1 MGSVVII
8 GGTSGIGR
16 ELARHY
22 LGAGRRVVITGRDA
36 ERAQGVAAELA
47 DAAGLA
53 GLAGIAGAE
62 EDASTSPA
70 RGLAVDLSR
79 PHDIAAAL
87 ADVGPVDR
95 LALVAIERDMNTIAN
110 YDIDK
115 AIRLTTLKLVGY
127 HAVVHALRPRLSP
140 DSSVL
145 LFGGVAKDR
154 PYEGSTTVSTINA
167 GVIGMMRTLAVELAP
182 VRVNS
187 LHTWMIEDSPFWRDK
202 PEVVEWAG
210 SRTLT
215 NRLPTSA
222 DVVGAAALLLDNAGL
237 NAVDLRVD
245 CGMWER

>member
-16 ELARHY
+16 ELARYY
-22 LGAGRRVVITGRDA
+22 LDMGRPVVITGRDA
-36 ERAQGVAAELA
+36 ERARGVAAELA
-47 DAAGLA
+47 AAAG
-53 GLAGIAGAE
+53 AGAGTGA
-62 EDASTSPA
+62 EDDTGIPPV

-79 PHDIAAAL
+79 PHGITAAL
-87 ADVGPVDR
+87 ADIGPVDR

-127 HAVVHALRPRLSP
+127 HAVVHALKSRLSP

-145 LFGGVAKDR
+145 LFGGVAKDH

-182 VRVNS
+182 IRVNS

-202 PEVVEWAG
+202 PETVKWAG
-210 SRTLT
+210 SHTLT
-215 NRLPTSA
+215 HRLPTSA
-222 DVVGAAALLLDNAGL
+222 DVVDAAALLLNNPGL
-237 NAVDLRVD
+237 NAVGLRVD
-245 CGMWER
+245 CGM

>member
-22 LGAGRRVVITGRDA
+22 LAEKGQSVVITGRDA

-47 DAAGLA
+47 DASDNPL
-53 GLAGIAGAE
+53 
-62 EDASTSPA
+62 A
-70 RGLAVDLSR
+70 RGLAVDLNR

-127 HAVVHALRPRLSP
+127 HAVVHALKPQLSP

-167 GVIGMMRTLAVELAP
+167 GVVGMTRTLAVELAP

-187 LHTWMIEDSPFWRDK
+187 LHTWMIEDSPFWKDK
-202 PEVVEWAG
+202 PEIVEWAS

-222 DVVGAAALLLDNAGL
+222 DVVAAAALLLDNAGL
-237 NAVDLRVD
+237 NSVDLRVD

>member
-16 ELARHY
+16 ELARNY
-22 LGAGRRVVITGRDA
+22 LDMGRPVVITGRDA
-36 ERAQGVAAELA
+36 ERARGVAAELA
-47 DAAGLA
+47 AAARAEDDAGTL
-53 GLAGIAGAE
+53 
-62 EDASTSPA
+62 PV
-70 RGLAVDLSR
+70 RGLAVDLSQ

-95 LALVAIERDMNTIAN
+95 LVLVAIERDMNTIAN

-115 AIRLTTLKLVGY
+115 AVRLTTLKLVGY
-127 HAVVHALRPRLSP
+127 HTVVHALKSRLSP

-145 LFGGVAKDR
+145 LFGGMAKDR

-182 VRVNS
+182 IRVNS

-202 PEVVEWAG
+202 PEMVKWAAG
-210 SRTLT
+210 HTLT
-215 NRLPTSA
+215 HRLPTSA
-222 DVVGAAALLLDNAGL
+222 DVVDAAALLLDNPGL

>member
-22 LGAGRRVVITGRDA
+22 LGAGQPVVITGRDA

-47 DAAGLA
+47 EA
-53 GLAGIAGAE
+53 AGIAGTGTG

-79 PHDIAAAL
+79 PHDIAEAL
-87 ADVGPVDR
+87 ADIGPVDR

-202 PEVVEWAG
+202 PEVVEWAS

-222 DVVGAAALLLDNAGL
+222 DVVDAAALLLDNAGL